1 MPNSAL
7 SLVSL
12 SLSTLLL
19 VGSGCASHLDAASE
33 ALAVGDEPK
42 AEVHLRKA
50 LKSKS
55 TQKEA
60 GRQLSILLS
69 EQGNGIGAKDPR
81 GAENLYLEA
90 LELDAS
96 NEDARLGL
104 ARLLIKRGFMKDAE
118 QLLDVEGCRG
128 CDRLSA
134 MMMHDKG
141 VAHLQAGEIDVARQ
155 VFQQAFDMA
164 GDPLDALALVET
176 WLLASPPDL
185 AQAKASLAAAAPM
198 IARGQSQ
205 PEAQFRELRS
215 RLLMAAAS
223 AHQIEMVDQLLEIRT
238 PELAEEPEFDLRFK
252 VSQEQFRAGD
262 SDAAIGRVSNL
273 LDKSGQYIDPT
284 LREVM
289 GAALVVMYSARTA
302 QSLQKGDAVGAAKDI
317 VMGLK
322 IDPTHSRLKL
332 QQVLA
337 IAGSRLDLAF
347 TELDKHGKS
356 NDVDAVR
363 SILFALDAIANVEA
377 GNLPKAWTALEKAE
391 DKGAELPEVHLAR
404 AYVLAE
410 ERNEDLKKKD
420 LQDARTLSAFAY
432 PGGRV
437 NQYAAALAHLDRAR
451 SLLAAQGVLHPWR
464 GAGFDTKLDAL
475 NKKIKAFYPYEV
487 TWFDGKGG
495 LLEVAAEAGQKD
507 VEVTGPR
514 WLKVTAIASPG
525 KPAEVEV
532 PAVGLVVLG
541 FDGKQVGVV
550 IEDHTH
556 VKVSL

>member
-1 MPNSAL
+1 MPNSAI

-12 SLSTLLL
+12 SLTTLLL
-19 VGSGCASHLDAASE
+19 VGTGCAGHLDAAHE
-33 ALAVGDEPK
+33 ALAVGDEAK

-50 LKSKS
+50 LKTKS

-69 EQGNGIGAKDPR
+69 EKGNEIGAKDPR

-118 QLLDVEGCRG
+118 ELLDIEGCRG
-128 CDRLSA
+128 CDRLKA

-141 VAHLQAGEIDVARQ
+141 VGHLQAGEVDVARQ
-155 VFQQAFDMA
+155 IFQQAFDLA

-176 WLLASPPDL
+176 WLMASPPDL
-185 AQAKASLAAAAPM
+185 AQAKAALAAAAPM

-215 RLLMAAAS
+215 RLLLAAAA

-238 PELAEEPEFDLRFK
+238 PELAEEPEFDLRFR

-289 GAALVVMYSARTA
+289 GASLVVMYSSRAA
-302 QSLQKGDAVGAAKDI
+302 QSLQRGDVPGAAKDI
-317 VMGLK
+317 VLGLK

-337 IAGSRLDLAF
+337 IASNRLDLAF
-347 TELDKHGKS
+347 TELDKHGKGD
-356 NDVDAVR
+356 DVDNVR
-363 SILFALDAIANVEA
+363 MILHALDAIAQVEA
-377 GNLPKAWTALEKAE
+377 GNLPKAWAALEKAE
-391 DKGAELPEVHLAR
+391 AKGDVPEAHLAR
-404 AYVLAE
+404 AYILAE
-410 ERNEDLKKKD
+410 ERNEDLKKKE
-420 LQDARTLSAFAY
+420 LQEARSLSAFSY

-451 SLLAAQGVLHPWR
+451 SLVVAQGNLYPWR
-464 GAGFDTKLDAL
+464 GPSFDAKVEAL
-475 NKKIKAFYPYEV
+475 HKKIKAFYPYEV

-495 LLEVAAEAGQKD
+495 LLELASEAAQKD
-507 VEVTGPR
+507 VSVVGPR
-514 WLKVTAIASPG
+514 YLKVTAIASPG

-532 PAVGLVVLG
+532 PAVGLVVLD

-550 IEDHTH
+550 IEEHAH
-556 VKVSL
+556 VKVGM